1 MSHESEA
8 DFNLEHSLVSKTAE
22 AAIASQIESAENIEV
37 DLDSKVSQLVRGD
50 ANSLKIKGEKIIAVR
65 DIQLEQV
72 DITCDDLSLNLTQ
85 AILGK
90 IAFEQP
96 GDFQVKLVFTES
108 DCDRL
113 LNSEYVKILFQ
124 NLPLDLDRQ
133 SSFHLEEPQCQL
145 LDGGKV
151 CVTARVVLN
160 QGQQCNT
167 AKFKIAFKFER
178 DGTAIIFDGGEYLD
192 EQGMDLDETVAIM
205 GKIRDLLY
213 LRHYSN
219 SDLSFDISRI
229 EIQAQQLIVQGN
241 VRIEKLP
248 ESISLAIETVASD
261 IKHN

>member
-96 GDFQVKLVFTES
+96 GDFQIELVFTEL
-108 DCDRL
+108 DCNRL
-113 LNSEYVKILFQ
+113 LNSEYVRILFQ
-124 NLPLDLDRQ
+124 NLPLDLAGQ
-133 SSFHLEEPQCQL
+133 SSFHLESAQCQL
-145 LDGGKV
+145 LEGGKV
-151 CVTARVVLN
+151 SVTAKVVL
-160 QGQQCNT
+160 QRGQQCNT
-167 AKFKIAFKFER
+167 ARFKIAFKFKQ
-178 DGTAIIFDGGEYLD
+178 DGTAIIFDGGQYLD
-192 EQGMDLDETVAIM
+192 ERGMDLDETVAIM
-205 GKIRDLLY
+205 GKIKDLLY

-219 SDLSFDISRI
+219 SDLSFNISHI
-229 EIQAQQLIVQGN
+229 EIKTQQLTVQGN
-241 VRIEKLP
+241 VQIKKLP
-248 ESISLAIETVASD
+248 ESISQAIKTVASD
-261 IKHN
+261 IKHS